1 MSLSKTVDSLQGRLD
16 SNVQSIMS
24 RMARELIWNKPSNH
38 WRPKPGICTIG
49 INCLFMTRCQKKKIK
64 ISGKIDIAS

>member
-49 INCLFMTRCQKKKIK
+49 INCPFMTRCQKKKKK